1 MKEKEWEEEE
11 GTAIQLSPILEP
23 LSDCEV
29 AREYQRGSSDANE
42 NASGEGEGKELSGE
56 ARQ

>member
-1 MKEKEWEEEE
+1 MKEKEWEEEM

-29 AREYQRGSSDANE
+29 ASESIKEGVRMQMRMQVERKRGRN
-42 NASGEGEGKELSGE
+42 
-56 ARQ
+56 